1 MSISV
6 NYGALQVAA
15 DDIRST
21 TDQVN
26 GILDQLKSDLAPL
39 VSTWE
44 GEAQT
49 AYRQKQD
56 QWDQA
61 AEDMNRVLASIG
73 TAVNDALSRYQEGEG
88 KNTAAF
94 GG

>member
-6 NYGALQVAA
+6 NYAALQVAA

-26 GILDQLKSDLAPL
+26 GILEQLKSDLAPL
-39 VSTWE
+39 VNTWE
-44 GEAQT
+44 GEAQS
-49 AYRQKQD
+49 AYQQKQS

-73 TAVNDALSRYQEGEG
+73 TAVNDALGRYQAGES
-88 KNTAAF
+88 KARDSF
-94 GG
+94 M

>member
-15 DDIRST
+15 DDIKGT
-21 TDQVN
+21 TTQVN
-26 GILDQLKSDLAPL
+26 GILDQLKSDIAPL
-39 VSTWE
+39 VNTWE

-49 AYRQKQD
+49 AYLAKQA

-61 AEDMNRVLASIG
+61 AEDINKVLASIG
-73 TAVNDALSRYQEGEG
+73 TAVNDALGRYQEGEG
-88 KNTAAF
+88 KATQSF
-94 GG
+94 Q